1 MVDAVLVTGA
11 TGSTGSALLELLVSR
26 GVGVRAM
33 VRREG
38 DATRIA
44 AAGVDAVVADFDDEA
59 ASRNALQEVDR
70 VYVVTPSSERAEDQQ
85 RRFIELA
92 TATGVQHVVK
102 LSQLGA
108 DESSPVRFLRWHA
121 AVERRI
127 RELGVGYT
135 FLRPNLFFQGLFAFA
150 GTIAA
155 EGRFFAP
162 IGDARVSAVDVRDIA
177 AVAAAALTEPGHE
190 GKTYTITGPAAIT
203 HAEIAEALSAATGRD
218 VTFVDV
224 PPDVFRAA
232 LDGALP
238 PWQLDGLVED
248 YAHYARGE
256 AAAVLPTVQEL
267 TGQEPR
273 RLSVPRLIDPSAST
287 P

>member
-11 TGSTGSALLELLVSR
+11 TGGTGSALLELLVSR

-44 AAGVDAVVADFDDEA
+44 AMGVDTVVADFDDDA
-59 ASRNALQEVDR
+59 ASAIALQGVDR

-92 TATGVQHVVK
+92 AATGVQQVVK

-108 DESSPVRFLRWHA
+108 DESSPVRFRRWHA
-121 AVERRI
+121 AVERRV

-150 GTIAA
+150 GTI
-155 EGRFFAP
+155 GVTIDPVGSVAP
-162 IGDARVSAVDVRDIA
+162 
-177 AVAAAALTEPGHE
+177 
-190 GKTYTITGPAAIT
+190 KTG
-203 HAEIAEALSAATGRD
+203 AAT
-218 VTFVDV
+218 VTGTVTCSFPAEVFVDV
-224 PPDVFRAA
+224 
-232 LDGALP
+232 
-238 PWQLDGLVED
+238 
-248 YAHYARGE
+248 
-256 AAAVLPTVQEL
+256 
-267 TGQEPR
+267 
-273 RLSVPRLIDPSAST
+273 SASQRAGRVNVQGFA
-287 P
+287 